1 MSSAVLRDD
10 LSNKLIHLTRGN
22 TFEDAANT
30 FTKIVT
36 EKRLLGGTG
45 GIKGGFT
52 CVCFSE
58 APLSKLTTI
67 LANPMAHGMR
77 YKPFGVML
85 DKTWLFKLGGRPVIY
100 QSESEF
106 DLLRPEQR
114 WKHVQ
119 YEPQNEI
126 DFTWERE
133 WRIQVDE
140 LAIDPKE
147 ATIVVPN
154 RDWEKRFHDE
164 HIGRLSRRALV
175 TGFIG
180 PKEVSEFPWH
190 FVVLEDLGVEI
201 PKE

>member
-1 MSSAVLRDD
+1 VLRDD

-22 TFEDAANT
+22 SFDDAAAT

-45 GIKGGFT
+45 CIKGRFT

-85 DKTWLFKLGGRPVIY
+85 DKTWLFEQGGRPVIY
-100 QSESEF
+100 QPDSECE
-106 DLLRPEQR
+106 LLIPEQR
-114 WKHVQ
+114 WRHVR
-119 YEPQNEI
+119 YEPQNGI

-133 WRIQVDE
+133 WRIHADE
-140 LAIDPKE
+140 LALDPMV
-147 ATIVVPN
+147 TTFVIPN
-154 RDWEKRFHDE
+154 RDWERRFHDE
-164 HIGRLSRRALV
+164 HLAALSRRALV
-175 TGFIG
+175 TGGFVG
-180 PKEVSEFPWH
+180 PKEISDIPWH

-201 PKE
+201 PKD